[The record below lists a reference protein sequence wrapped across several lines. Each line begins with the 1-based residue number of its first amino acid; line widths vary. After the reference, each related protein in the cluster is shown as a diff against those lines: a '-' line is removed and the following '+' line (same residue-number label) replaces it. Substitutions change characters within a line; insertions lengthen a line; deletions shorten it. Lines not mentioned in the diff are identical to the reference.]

1 MIVINAGSLLEK
13 LSHLDQSTTLFLES
27 IKGQSLKVAI
37 ESQVEG
43 PEDSLIRT
51 VRLYFDSAYLPL
63 LYCISRLNTAN
74 LSPEEYSLLT
84 RQAMPI
90 GRIFKYSNPG
100 APIVKRN
107 TTVTIENNAHI
118 AGCLNIKPSTVK
130 QKRYDYWVGEREIG
144 TITEYF
150 NQESLARIYVS

>member
-1 MIVINAGSLLEK
+1 MIVINAGSLLEE
-13 LSHLDQSTTLFLES
+13 LSHLEQSTTLFLES

-51 VRLYFDSAYLPL
+51 VRLYFDSDNLPL

-74 LSPEEYSLLT
+74 LSSEEFALLT

-90 GRIFKYSNPG
+90 GRIFTYSNPG
-100 APIVKRN
+100 ATIVKKN
-107 TTVTIENNAHI
+107 TTVTMEYNAHI
-118 AGCLNIKPSTVK
+118 ISCLNLKPSTVK
-130 QKRYDYWVGEREIG
+130 LKRYDYWVGQREIG